1 MPIYFLHIAL
11 IFCKTRYFAR
21 TSLHL
26 SGDIERLLSWCYLD
40 GAKILTCLNKNIMK
54 KILLTAFSVL
64 CLLAAQAQITVTSSV
79 FASVGDD
86 LKTRSA
92 TNMGGAVVGA
102 AGANMTWDY
111 SMIVGGPL
119 EVSTIQAASAGA
131 AAALFPDADIILP
144 QGIVD
149 GENYIKVSANKAE
162 AIGLS
167 GDPLG
172 LGFNL
177 PIRFSD
183 PKSVLETP
191 ITYPGSYTDY
201 CSFTVAIDVDDYP
214 TLRNLVDSLVP
225 PSTGATI
232 DSIRIVYND
241 TTINDIDSW
250 GSLKIPAYGLA
261 NDTYNVLR
269 VKQTTNSS
277 IRVDVKGRFFNIP
290 FDWTDPSQP
299 PLSTPLP
306 FAGPQ
311 TTVLYQFLNDVEKE
325 PILILNAN
333 DPADATRI
341 TSAVFKSE
349 LSSNTSFAAPAPV
362 VEPTVKAFPNPVITD
377 LNLELDNFKAGR
389 YEVRVYNIIGREVLR
404 EQHQVSGNTR
414 LSVNVTSLRQGTYLY
429 SIVDSDGQVIKTRRI
444 MVARP

>member
-1 MPIYFLHIAL
+1 
-11 IFCKTRYFAR
+11 
-21 TSLHL
+21 
-26 SGDIERLLSWCYLD
+26 
-40 GAKILTCLNKNIMK
+40 MK
-54 KILLTAFSVL
+54 KILLAAFA
-64 CLLAAQAQITVTSSV
+64 LLLLLDLQAQVTITSSV

-86 LKTRSA
+86 LKTRNA
-92 TNMGGAVVGA
+92 TNMGGTSIGT
-102 AGANMTWDY
+102 GGMNLSWDY
-111 SMIVGGPL
+111 SAIVGGPL
-119 EVSTIQAASAGA
+119 ETSTIQAASSGT

-172 LGFNL
+172 LGFDII
-177 PIRFSD
+177 IRFTD

-191 ITYPGSYTDY
+191 LTYPNTYTDY
-201 CSFTVAIDVDDYP
+201 AAFRVAIDVDDYP
-214 TLRNLVDSLVP
+214 ALRNLVDSLVP
-225 PSTGATI
+225 PTTGATV
-232 DSIRIVYND
+232 DSIRITYND
-241 TTINDIDSW
+241 TTVNEVDGW

-261 NDTYNVLR
+261 NDTYNVIR
-269 VKQTTNSS
+269 VKQTTRAT
-277 IRVDVKGRFFNIP
+277 ITVEVKGRFFNIP

-311 TTVLYQFLNDVEKE
+311 TTVLYQFLNDTEKE

-349 LSSNTSFAAPAPV
+349 LSTPTYSFAAPA
-362 VEPTVKAFPNPVITD
+362 EPTVKAFPNPVITD
-377 LNLELDNFKAGR
+377 LNLELDHFAAGR
-389 YEVRVYNIIGREVLR
+389 YEVRVYNIIGRELLR
-404 EQHQVSGNTR
+404 EPIQVSSGMTR
-414 LSVNVTSLRQGTYLY
+414 TSINVSALRQGTYLY
-429 SIVDSDGQVIKTRRI
+429 SIVDSRGEVIKTRRI